1 MNLSEKLLDIFSKAK
16 TNKQVLLG
24 LKNSAVHAQSYEFAK
39 YIDDLI
45 LENFPIKKEDLEAK
59 SISESTNLILRMVEI
74 NTCNNSAYRIFT
86 AINLFAKKKGKFDI
100 KDASLIISDA
110 NRIFPLQ

>member
-45 LENFPIKKEDLEAK
+45 LENLVLLNIGSFPQMMPKL
-59 SISESTNLILRMVEI
+59 LINGML
-74 NTCNNSAYRIFT
+74 
-86 AINLFAKKKGKFDI
+86 
-100 KDASLIISDA
+100 
-110 NRIFPLQ
+110 